1 MLNPYDILDRI
12 YDNFGTCEP
21 GTRYYDLDLPKD
33 IDLIR
38 DNLRELEK
46 LKLFVKTLKE
56 VIELPM
62 DDDIDFVDSQGNNCY
77 KLRIKR
83 LLGEEAFDFVKE
95 VLSNV

>member
-1 MLNPYDILDRI
+1 MLNPHDILDRI

-21 GTRYYDLDLPKD
+21 GTRYYDLELNKD
-33 IDLIR
+33 IDIIR

-46 LKLFVKTLKE
+46 LKLFTKTIKE

-62 DDDIDFVDSQGNNCY
+62 DDDIAFVDSQCNNCY
-77 KLRIKR
+77 KLRIKN
-83 LLGEEAFDFVKE
+83 LLKEEAFDFVKE